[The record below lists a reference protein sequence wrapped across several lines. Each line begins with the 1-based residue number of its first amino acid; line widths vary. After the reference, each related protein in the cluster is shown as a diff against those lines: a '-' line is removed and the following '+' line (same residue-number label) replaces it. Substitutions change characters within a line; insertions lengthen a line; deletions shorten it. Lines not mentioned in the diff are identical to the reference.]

1 MSFSTTGQTFVLNQK
16 LISLSGDLWI
26 DDSNGNHAF
35 EVDGKLVALRRTLLL
50 NDAAGNQLYEI
61 NKSLA
66 HVHQTFEVKKG
77 DEVVATIQKALV
89 NLFGDHFT
97 VTLANEDELVVRGD
111 WIAREFHISR
121 AGSDLIFASRRLL
134 SIRDSYGVQI
144 APDFE
149 VPLALAIVVALEQIE
164 LEDNHQ

>member
-1 MSFSTTGQTFVLNQK
+1 MPRSLDRKRPHSREGRAFVDARLDQHPSARVREGGGV
-16 LISLSGDLWI
+16 LG
-26 DDSNGNHAF
+26 G
-35 EVDGKLVALRRTLLL
+35 VG
-50 NDAAGNQLYEI
+50 DAAGNQQYEI

-97 VTLANEDELVVRGD
+97 VTLANEDELVVKGD

-149 VPLALAIVVALEQIE
+149 VPLALAIVVALEQIQ